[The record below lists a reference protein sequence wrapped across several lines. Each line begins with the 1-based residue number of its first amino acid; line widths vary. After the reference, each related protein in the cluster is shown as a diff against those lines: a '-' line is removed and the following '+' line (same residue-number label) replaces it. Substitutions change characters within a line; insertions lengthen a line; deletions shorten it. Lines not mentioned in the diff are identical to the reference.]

1 MTKKK
6 EDMFNMKR
14 LVKLSFFIVFILSVF
29 SGKGF
34 VYADDNG
41 TFTISPINPDT
52 GEVMSNYFDLMVKP
66 KEEKTLTIRVFND
79 SDKESNIRLSANNGA
94 TNDNGITSYL
104 GTEERDE
111 TLKVAFTDLVSTNT
125 QELTLAAHSQKD
137 VNVHITMPEEPF
149 DGEVLGGIRVTS
161 NNKQSNT
168 EADEQKTSISN
179 NIAYTIGVVLKE
191 NTKKVAP
198 EMNLLG
204 VKVEQRNSRNYIS
217 SNLQNRAPRIIKD
230 LKVEQKIYKKGTDT
244 LVYESSNSNMR
255 MAPNSNFFY
264 GVNLEDEPLKAG
276 EYTLKV
282 SGTADEEAF
291 SFVKDFTIE
300 AKQAEELNKNS
311 VFVEESNELPIWVYI
326 VIGTMFIIIVVGIY
340 IIRKGATRRE
350 KK

>member
-1 MTKKK
+1 
-6 EDMFNMKR
+6 MKR

-161 NNKQSNT
+161 NNKQTNT

-179 NIAYTIGVVLKE
+179 NIAYTIGVV
-191 NTKKVAP
+191 
-198 EMNLLG
+198 
-204 VKVEQRNSRNYIS
+204 
-217 SNLQNRAPRIIKD
+217 
-230 LKVEQKIYKKGTDT
+230 
-244 LVYESSNSNMR
+244 
-255 MAPNSNFFY
+255 
-264 GVNLEDEPLKAG
+264 
-276 EYTLKV
+276 
-282 SGTADEEAF
+282 
-291 SFVKDFTIE
+291 
-300 AKQAEELNKNS
+300 
-311 VFVEESNELPIWVYI
+311 
-326 VIGTMFIIIVVGIY
+326 
-340 IIRKGATRRE
+340 
-350 KK
+350 